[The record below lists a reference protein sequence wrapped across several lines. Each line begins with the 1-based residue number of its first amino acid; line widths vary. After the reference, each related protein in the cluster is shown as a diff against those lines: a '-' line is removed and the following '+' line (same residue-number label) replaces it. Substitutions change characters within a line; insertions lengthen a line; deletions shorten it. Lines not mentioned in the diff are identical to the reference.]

1 MPPHTQLHCTTL
13 NARPLHG
20 LFVSP
25 FSQSVSVQGRDAEE
39 ATLPNFVEFLKEV
52 QNGELNVLRGVYI
65 PNVLAFAVVQQPV
78 DQAGYVSY
86 KADEITQF
94 RMPTQFGNVGLLAHN
109 DLCGR
114 YFFQLA
120 IGQEARLVY
129 GDGSVEYF
137 VITQMLRY
145 QAFQPDNP
153 YSDFRDLSSGGTLTA
168 EQLFK
173 KVYMGERHLTFQT
186 CIAANESSAWGRIFV
201 IAKPAPLHFTPWSY
215 LPMLLSKEPALSV
228 AERIAMGNG

>member
-1 MPPHTQLHCTTL
+1 MPPDTQLHSTTL
-13 NARPLHG
+13 HASLFHG

-25 FSQSVSVQGRDAEE
+25 ISQSVSVQELEPEE
-39 ATLPNFVEFLKEV
+39 ATLPNFGEFLKGV

-78 DQAGYVSY
+78 DQAGYVSS
-86 KADEITQF
+86 KAGEITQF

-114 YFFQLA
+114 YFFQFA

-137 VITQMLRY
+137 VITQVLRY
-145 QAFQPDNP
+145 QAFQPDSP
-153 YSDFRDLSSGGTLTA
+153 YSDFRDLSSGEILTA
-168 EQLFK
+168 EQVFRK
-173 KVYMGERHLTFQT
+173 AYTGERHVTFQT
-186 CIAANESSAWGRIFV
+186 CIAADGISGWGRIFV
-201 IAKPAPLHFTPWSY
+201 IAKPASLDFRPWSY
-215 LPMLLSKEPALSV
+215 LPILFSTEPALSV
-228 AERIAMGNG
+228 AERTVMGNG